1 MRTKKHMSA
10 RQKENVTKYVI
21 MAIVSLLVLFPY
33 YWMVCTSL
41 KTPSKIFV
49 TPPQWWPDPVK
60 WANYTDLFTRSHL
73 GTYLWNSFKVASL
86 TTVGTVAVA
95 ALAAYGLAKIR
106 FPGRNFFFLL
116 FLSAM
121 MLPVEVL
128 TVPTFLGL
136 ARFHLTDSHFALI
149 VPQIFGMGGAFGI
162 FMMRQYFIT
171 VPDEL
176 IEAAKIDGCA
186 QPRIFGRIVL
196 PMASSTIA
204 SLVIYT
210 FFNAWNDYFLPLI
223 YLNSSEKYTSTLAL
237 SLFSNEVGPT
247 WNYVMAASVISTLPL
262 LIVFF
267 CAQKKFIES
276 LAMSGIK

>member
-1 MRTKKHMSA
+1 MSL
-10 RQKENVTKYVI
+10 QKRENLTKYII
-21 MAIVSLLVLFPY
+21 MTIVSLLVLFPY

-41 KTPSKIFV
+41 KTPAKIFV
-49 TPPQWWPDPVK
+49 SPPQWWPDPIR
-60 WANYTDLFTRSHL
+60 WENYTELFTMSNY
-73 GTYLWNSFKVASL
+73 GVYLWNSLKVAAL
-86 TTVGTVAVA
+86 TTLGTVVVS
-95 ALAAYGLAKIR
+95 ALAAYALAKIR
-106 FPGRNFFFLL
+106 FPGRNFFFIL

-136 ARFHLTDSHFALI
+136 AQFRLTDSHFALI

-186 QPRIFGRIVL
+186 QTRTFVRIVL

-210 FFNAWNDYFLPLI
+210 FFNSWNDYFLPLI

-237 SLFSNEVGPT
+237 SLFSNEVGTT
-247 WNYVMAASVISTLPL
+247 WNLVMAASVISTLPL
-262 LIVFF
+262 LVVFF

>member
-1 MRTKKHMSA
+1 
-10 RQKENVTKYVI
+10 
-21 MAIVSLLVLFPY
+21 
-33 YWMVCTSL
+33 
-41 KTPSKIFV
+41 
-49 TPPQWWPDPVK
+49 
-60 WANYTDLFTRSHL
+60 
-73 GTYLWNSFKVASL
+73 
-86 TTVGTVAVA
+86 
-95 ALAAYGLAKIR
+95 
-106 FPGRNFFFLL
+106 
-116 FLSAM
+116 
-121 MLPVEVL
+121 
-128 TVPTFLGL
+128 
-136 ARFHLTDSHFALI
+136 
-149 VPQIFGMGGAFGI
+149 MGGAFGI

-237 SLFSNEVGPT
+237 SLFSNEVGTT

>member
-1 MRTKKHMSA
+1 MEHFFAYTSRMRFISRWALMRNS
-10 RQKENVTKYVI
+10 QPENIQEHSHQVAVLAHALAVI
-21 MAIVSLLVLFPY
+21 RNRCFGGRV
-33 YWMVCTSL
+33 
-41 KTPSKIFV
+41 
-49 TPPQWWPDPVK
+49 DP
-60 WANYTDLFTRSHL
+60 
-73 GTYLWNSFKVASL
+73 
-86 TTVGTVAVA
+86 GTVAVA

-237 SLFSNEVGPT
+237 SLFSNEVGTT

>member
-1 MRTKKHMSA
+1 MSA

-186 QPRIFGRIVL
+186 QPRIFVAGDLHLFQCLERLFFASDLPEQQREIHFDPGPVAVQQRGGHYLELRDGGLGHQHPAAAHRVL
-196 PMASSTIA
+196 LCT
-204 SLVIYT
+204 
-210 FFNAWNDYFLPLI
+210 
-223 YLNSSEKYTSTLAL
+223 EKIHRKPGNVRY
-237 SLFSNEVGPT
+237 
-247 WNYVMAASVISTLPL
+247 
-262 LIVFF
+262 
-267 CAQKKFIES
+267 
-276 LAMSGIK
+276 

>member
-1 MRTKKHMSA
+1 MSL
-10 RQKENVTKYVI
+10 QKRENLTKYII
-21 MAIVSLLVLFPY
+21 MTIVSLLVLFPY

-41 KTPSKIFV
+41 KTPAKIFV
-49 TPPQWWPDPVK
+49 SPPQWWPDPIR
-60 WANYTDLFTRSHL
+60 WENYTELFTMSNY
-73 GTYLWNSFKVASL
+73 GVYLWNSLKVAAL
-86 TTVGTVAVA
+86 TTLGTVVVS
-95 ALAAYGLAKIR
+95 ALAAYALAKIR
-106 FPGRNFFFLL
+106 FPGRNFFFIL

-136 ARFHLTDSHFALI
+136 AQFRLTDSHFALI

-186 QPRIFGRIVL
+186 QTRTFVRIVL

-210 FFNAWNDYFLPLI
+210 FFNSWNDYFLPLI

-237 SLFSNEVGPT
+237 SLFSNEVGTT
-247 WNYVMAASVISTLPL
+247 WNLVMAASVISTLPL

>member
-1 MRTKKHMSA
+1 MSL
-10 RQKENVTKYVI
+10 QKRENLTKYII
-21 MAIVSLLVLFPY
+21 MTIVSLLVLFPY

-41 KTPSKIFV
+41 KTPAKIFV
-49 TPPQWWPDPVK
+49 SPPQWWPDPIR
-60 WANYTDLFTRSHL
+60 WENYTELFTMSNY
-73 GTYLWNSFKVASL
+73 GVYLWNSLKVAAL
-86 TTVGTVAVA
+86 TTLGTVVVS
-95 ALAAYGLAKIR
+95 ALAAYALAKIR

-136 ARFHLTDSHFALI
+136 AQFRLTDSHFALI

-186 QPRIFGRIVL
+186 QTRTFVRIVL

-210 FFNAWNDYFLPLI
+210 FFNSWNDYFLPLI

-237 SLFSNEVGPT
+237 SLFSNEVGTT
-247 WNYVMAASVISTLPL
+247 WNLVMAASVISTLPL